1 MNLFQVNLAQT
12 ALAEVQF
19 NDDYLTL
26 LQKNNIIGL
35 CLNVLCDCLGNI
47 EHQNSEIGSNDST
60 KLIEAALLA
69 TSLLNIVRTFHVVSS
84 KTISNVDGNK
94 NLSFVVCNIFVDEN
108 GTMAVEKIIQM
119 LAAALFESIPDVRIE
134 STLKL
139 LLKETGDFL
148 SAIGVCEVELSDS
161 ASCSKRSVQ
170 CLTSLY
176 ASLAKLAKDLFVWYD
191 QNPGNSRAYFS
202 VFEVILDALDL
213 TNSVPCLHPVVA
225 WENLLPLTPFFNDA
239 TKADD
244 FSHRQK
250 LSRQIFLIVETSAA
264 HFSDVTHP
272 ASSKWRFTNLSGSLS
287 DSDSAFY
294 ASDASENQNSVYS
307 NIQISRLQ
315 YLSPYTQFLSTYFD
329 DFDESTFLRVRETLN
344 HVTKVLCVAT
354 ATTKVEILAAVF
366 IPSLEARLQRILT
379 VDSTKSNA
387 LKIPTESDQLLVQ
400 QILLNI
406 RHLIKSKEALNYCR
420 QQRLF
425 QLIMSAR
432 HIDGLREDIFRFA
445 FHFVDQ
451 ELQLMNSATSL
462 ESLTVWSGIEV
473 SADENEASDQNREI
487 DVVTQKRAAEIND
500 EEVCQAKT
508 IYRAFSSNATLND
521 VLMMLEAKSEG
532 FVTANDVEETC
543 LIENTSLWQLQVK
556 TFSGIDG
563 GKVEGSILSLF

>member
-1 MNLFQVNLAQT
+1 M
-12 ALAEVQF
+12 
-19 NDDYLTL
+19 
-26 LQKNNIIGL
+26 
-35 CLNVLCDCLGNI
+35 
-47 EHQNSEIGSNDST
+47 
-60 KLIEAALLA
+60 
-69 TSLLNIVRTFHVVSS
+69 
-84 KTISNVDGNK
+84 
-94 NLSFVVCNIFVDEN
+94 
-108 GTMAVEKIIQM
+108 
-119 LAAALFESIPDVRIE
+119 
-134 STLKL
+134 
-139 LLKETGDFL
+139 
-148 SAIGVCEVELSDS
+148 
-161 ASCSKRSVQ
+161 
-170 CLTSLY
+170 
-176 ASLAKLAKDLFVWYD
+176 
-191 QNPGNSRAYFS
+191 
-202 VFEVILDALDL
+202 
-213 TNSVPCLHPVVA
+213 
-225 WENLLPLTPFFNDA
+225 
-239 TKADD
+239 
-244 FSHRQK
+244 
-250 LSRQIFLIVETSAA
+250 
-264 HFSDVTHP
+264 
-272 ASSKWRFTNLSGSLS
+272 
-287 DSDSAFY
+287 
-294 ASDASENQNSVYS
+294 
-307 NIQISRLQ
+307 
-315 YLSPYTQFLSTYFD
+315 
-329 DFDESTFLRVRETLN
+329 
-344 HVTKVLCVAT
+344 
-354 ATTKVEILAAVF
+354 AAVF